1 MALAYTNLQ
10 LEIRE
15 ISLKNRP
22 IELYEAS
29 KKGTVPVLISLDEE
43 VIDESLEIMLWA
55 LKRDPN
61 QTWLVE
67 NHMKELDMIEKNDY
81 LFKKW
86 LDRYKYHDRYPNN
99 SKEFYRKKCDNIL
112 VKYEEQL
119 QTTKYF
125 LKDSLS
131 LSDIAIFPFVR
142 QFANVDYKWFEN
154 KYDKLVLWLERICSS
169 DLFIDIMQKYDEWE
183 SNNKNIIINN

>member
-1 MALAYTNLQ
+1 MALSYTGVQ

-29 KKGTVPVLISLDEE
+29 KKGTVPVLITLDDE
-43 VIDESLEIMLWA
+43 VIDESLDIMLWA
-55 LKRDPN
+55 LKGDPK
-61 QTWLVE
+61 QTWFIEDGVQDLNLIKE
-67 NHMKELDMIEKNDY
+67 NDF

-86 LDRYKYHDRYPNN
+86 LDRYKYHDRYPDN

-112 VKYEEQL
+112 MNYESQL
-119 QTTKYF
+119 QSTKYF
-125 LKDSLS
+125 LKNSLS

-142 QFANVDYKWFEN
+142 QFANVDYDWFKS
-154 KYDKLVLWLERICSS
+154 KYDKLLLWLERICAS
-169 DLFIDIMQKYDEWE
+169 DLFIVAMKKYDEWE
-183 SNNKNIIINN
+183 KNNKSIIINN